1 MSIPTEWY
9 FITPP
14 QNVSISKDSNVTEI
28 DTYGTNNPYLQY
40 GTTKLRKLS
49 LSSAMLEGFSD
60 GKQVEGNVRALEA
73 CMHMVIDNEI
83 GYVAPYCWEVYAGNK
98 SYGTYIITSVNI
110 EEDMRDNSGFAVR
123 ATANIELT
131 EVSPYQVATGE
142 DITSEAIQ
150 GGFDEKY
157 DQMLQDQDK
166 QIEKDKDKNNGN
178 NSNSSNNSG
187 SGNNSSGSGN
197 SGGSS
202 GGDSGSGSGAGSTDA
217 FDKAGL

>member
-1 MSIPTEWY
+1 MSIPSEWY

-14 QNVSISKDSNVTEI
+14 QNVSIQKDSNVTEI

-40 GTTKLRKLS
+40 GTTKLRKLT
-49 LSSAMLEGFSD
+49 LGDALVEGFSD
-60 GKQVEGNVRALEA
+60 GKSVEGNVRALEQ

-98 SYGTYIITSVNI
+98 SYGTYIITSVSVD
-110 EEDMRDNSGFAVR
+110 ETMRDNSGAAVR
-123 ATANIELT
+123 ARVDVQFT

-142 DITSEAIQ
+142 DITSDAIQ

-166 QIEKDKDKNNGN
+166 QIDKDNNKGN
-178 NSNSSNNSG
+178 NNG
-187 SGNNSSGSGN
+187 SGNN
-197 SGGSS
+197 GGSNNNNG
-202 GGDSGSGSGAGSTDA
+202 GGDSGSGGGSFNPNMSNPEA
-217 FDKAGL
+217 IGFN